1 MRALLP
7 ITTDDLPPHIQDL
20 RTAELSLFI
29 VRGDALAGEL
39 TITSLAHTA
48 SGQTVTTSEVTT
60 SGGIISTRRPAGAP
74 WQVLRHRDPAG
85 TCENSTARRRI
96 DPILVP
102 RRADRGPGPRDHP
115 VRYDPSLAVS
125 CVDPAVMRP
134 S

>member
-60 SGGIISTRRPAGAP
+60 SGGIISTRRPAGATLAGAAAP
-74 WQVLRHRDPAG
+74 RPGRNLR
-85 TCENSTARRRI
+85 NSTVRRRF

-102 RRADRGPGPRDHP
+102 RRAARGPGPRDHP
-115 VRYDPSLAVS
+115 VRYGPSLAVS